1 MQGRREVEIAEL
13 VKRTKLKTSVIV
25 IVISLIIL
33 ASAIAIKTYYPAE
46 GLASIYSN
54 SLSGKKTAN
63 GEIYNPGKLTAAHRS
78 LPFGTKVK
86 VTNLENKR
94 EVTVRINDRGPYKR
108 GRIIDLS
115 YVAARQLDMLKKGIV
130 KVRIKALR

>member
-1 MQGRREVEIAEL
+1 MKSPIIR
-13 VKRTKLKTSVIV
+13 IV
-25 IVISLIIL
+25 IFLIIL
-33 ASAIAIKTYYPAE
+33 ALTIAITTYYPKV

-54 SLSGKKTAN
+54 SLSGRKTAN

-86 VTNLENKR
+86 VTNLENRK

-115 YVAARQLDMLKKGIV
+115 YVAARQLGMLEKGIV
-130 KVRIKALR
+130 KVRIKVLR